1 MSIVPKSG
9 MKSPLIRDFSSQADA
24 VPEMDLKNQ
33 KIPWNFDFHLRPSQQ
48 WV

>member
-9 MKSPLIRDFSSQADA
+9 MKSPLIWDFSSKVAA
-24 VPEMDLKNQ
+24 APEMDLKNQ
-33 KIPWNFDFHLRPSQQ
+33 KKLDFHLRPFQQ